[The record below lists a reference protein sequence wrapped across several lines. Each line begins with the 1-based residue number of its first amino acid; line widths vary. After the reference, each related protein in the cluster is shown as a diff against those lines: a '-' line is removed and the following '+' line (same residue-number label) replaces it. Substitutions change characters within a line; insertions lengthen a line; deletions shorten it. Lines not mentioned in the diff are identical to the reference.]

1 MTSSSTRARVA
12 QVLGRPVPSHEQI
25 DVAVLELCD
34 RLEEA
39 EQMLDHLG
47 IFDDDDDE
55 YDPAGG
61 IPIGDDA
68 RYSLRRRH
76 LGRRVETAEVTSDAI

>member
-1 MTSSSTRARVA
+1 VTSSSTRARVA

-47 IFDDDDDE
+47 IFEDDD

-61 IPIGDDA
+61 IPMGDDA

-76 LGRRVETAEVTSDAI
+76 LGRRVETAQVTSDAI